1 MSLTV
6 SAPLS
11 FEQQRMWLLVQMNGA
26 TPALHE
32 RHAAWIEG
40 ALAVDRLQAAARAL
54 VSRHETLRTHFAEQ
68 ANTPIQVIADDIPLP
83 WRTLDCPDD
92 DAALAAA
99 VDEASRAFEWERGP
113 LWRLALIRV
122 RADRHLLVLTMHHI
136 LSDGDWSHALLFGE
150 LHALYHDRP
159 LPGLPLRYRDHARR
173 QRERLTDERR
183 AEQLAYWT
191 DELRGAPPLLD
202 LCVDHPRP
210 AAPSFTAA
218 TAVRRLASGTLAR
231 ARAVADREG
240 VDLYALLL
248 ASMMVLFHRYSG
260 QEDVLIGVP
269 QDGRG
274 DPDTRGIL
282 GYFGGPAVIR
292 GRFAG
297 DPAGADL
304 LRQVHAAL
312 AGARA
317 HGDLSFLHLVEA
329 LRPPR
334 DAGRT
339 PLFQV
344 LFDLRDAPSP
354 LVGAELRFTPVD
366 VPLPAVAYEWIV
378 TASVAGD
385 ELELIVEYSA
395 DLFTAATI
403 ERTLDHWQVLLAG
416 LLAAP
421 GQRASALPLLGQDE
435 RRTVVETWNH
445 TAADYP
451 RGSTIHAL
459 FTAQAERT
467 PHAIAAECD
476 GQALSY
482 DALGRRSN
490 RLARRLLALGVG
502 PGARVALC
510 VPRSLELPVALLGIL
525 KTGAAFVPIE
535 PKYPAERIAM
545 VLADADVSAVVLHRD
560 TADRLPEIAA
570 PRIRIDS
577 AALDAEDD
585 DDPIDVNPAATSPD
599 LPAYVIFTSGSSGR
613 PKGVVVAHR
622 SLVNHN
628 WDFIRRIGL
637 GPGDRTLQFA
647 ALGFDTALEEIFPTL
662 LAGATL
668 VLLPG
673 ATELSFSGLLQR
685 MAALRIS
692 VFDPPTAYFHEW
704 ALDLAA
710 ARASLPATLRQI
722 VLGGE
727 EALPERIAMFREIGP
742 DVAVLNGYGPTEG
755 TIIATAYAVGPGED
769 IRTRVRTPIGRPNAN
784 VRIHVLDAALQPAP
798 IGVPGELFIGGDG
811 VALGYLGRPDL
822 TAEKFIADPFSGD
835 PAARLYR
842 TGDRARWLGDG
853 NLEFLGRVDHQVK
866 LRGFRVELHE
876 IEVALRD
883 QPGVRDGVAL
893 VDAAADGRARLLA
906 YVVPEPGALQAA
918 TALGELQAAQVGA
931 WRAVYDETHFNHG
944 AGDDPLFNITGW
956 TSSYD
961 LAPIPAA
968 AMRQWRDNTARRI
981 RGLAPGRV
989 WEIGCGS
996 GLLLLALAPDC
1007 ALYLG
1012 TDFSANTIRDLAA
1025 AVDGR
1030 GLEMVRLAVRDGDDP
1045 RPPPGG
1051 PFDLVILNSVIQY
1064 FPDAEYLARVL
1075 TIAARHVR
1083 PGGAIFVGDVRDHGL
1098 LGPFHASV
1106 QRHRLGDA
1114 LAPADLRAR
1123 VHDAMRAEEELLVA
1137 PGFFHELAERL
1148 GGRADVA
1155 LKRGVGD
1162 DEMLRYRYD
1171 VTLRLGPAV
1180 DVHADAIAWTDLAAI
1195 EARLTG
1201 DEALVVARIPNARV
1215 AADVR
1220 LWQRLG
1226 RGPEAEEEAIDPE
1239 ALHRLGER
1247 LGWRVRVRRSSR
1259 HPGKVDALFERD
1271 AAPPRHWP
1279 ATEISEG
1286 AATNFPLRAA
1296 QERALIQRL
1305 RAALQRRLPEYAVP
1319 SRFIVCD
1326 ALPLTAHGKVDRN
1339 ALPRPDDAPQA
1350 ARRAVAPQGETETIL
1365 AALWSE
1371 VLGLERVGV
1380 LDNFFELGGHS
1391 LYGVQLFSR
1400 IRRRFG
1406 VEVTFQRFF
1415 EDPTIAGMAR
1425 LVAEGAKVRPSDD
1438 GIVAVPRG
1446 GPLPLSC
1453 AQERLW
1459 FLDRLAPGTRAY
1471 NCSYF
1476 FRLHGPLDVVALRLA
1491 VHALCA
1497 RHEPLRTTFGE
1508 QDGKPF
1514 QIIAADS
1521 SVDLVLVDLAH
1532 EPEEAREASLARRLA
1547 DEASQTFDIER
1558 GPLARAGVVRLSGDE
1573 HVLTLHFHHLIID
1586 GWSIGVAF
1594 RELGL
1599 LYAAARDGRP
1609 AGLPPLALQ
1618 YADFAAWQRRQL
1630 AGAAF
1635 DRVLG
1640 WWRERLADAPRD
1652 PPLPTDA
1659 PRPAVQTFAGGTEVF
1674 HLGPALTEAL
1684 RRLATREGTTLATAL
1699 LAVFT
1704 AVLARTSGC
1713 DDLLIGV
1720 PSASRDRIEL
1730 EGMLGFFV
1738 NTLPLRLEAGGDPPF
1753 RELLQR
1759 ARQTTLDAYERDGVP
1774 FERIV
1779 QELRVT
1785 RSASMNPLVQ
1795 IGFSPLPPAE
1805 VRLQLPGLV
1814 SEYIEADG
1822 KKTVFDLS
1830 LYFWEVGEGAEGL
1843 LEYSTDLFAPATIRR
1858 LAGHLQTLA
1867 AAAVDRPDTRIG
1879 ALPLMATEER
1889 RALAELRGTPV
1900 PRPPG
1905 CVHEMIAGHVARTP
1919 DAPAVDQRG
1928 EVWSYRELDERAD
1941 RLARFLRARGVGP
1954 ETLVGCCLERSRE
1967 WAVAVLAI
1975 WRAGGVYVPLD
1986 PNYPAR
1992 RLQVL
1997 VEDAAPPIV
2006 LTHSRLAPR
2015 LPAIAGEVVCLDT
2028 DAATIAGHIG
2038 EPLDAV
2044 VRPDHAAYVIFTSGS
2059 TGRPKGVVVEHRHAV
2074 HLAHAQMDAPELAAG
2089 ARVLQFSALGFD
2101 ASMWE
2106 FLMALTTGGT
2116 LCIPP
2121 PGAALYGPD
2130 LLQLLRD
2137 QSISVVLLPPSLLA
2151 QLSGDDLPALRLLL
2165 AGGEACTAEVVAR
2178 WSAPGR
2184 RVVNAYGP
2192 TEATVVATWF
2202 ACAPDGGAPPI
2213 GRPLRGVTVHVLD
2226 GALQPAPIGVPGEL
2240 YIGGN
2245 GVARGYLR
2253 RPELTAE
2260 RFLDDPFDPG
2270 PHARLYRTGD
2280 RVRWSAAGTLQFLGR
2295 VDQQIKLRGF
2305 RIELG
2310 EVEAVLREHP
2320 AVRDAAAVVRPGTGG
2335 DRMIA
2340 YVVTA
2345 DEAPLPD
2352 DRIEALRAEQV
2363 AAWRVIY
2370 NDDRLYAER
2379 AADPTFNISGWNSS
2393 YTRAPIPDADMREWR
2408 DGTVD
2413 RLRALAPSRV
2423 WEIGCGS
2430 GLILLRLAPDC
2441 AAYLGTDFSQAALDS
2456 LGKTVTDLGLGH
2468 VRLARREAADFTGVA
2483 PGSVDAM
2490 VLNSVIQYFPDL
2502 AYLESVLTQA
2512 AQVVVPGGV
2521 ILLGDVRDLDLL
2533 DAFHTSVQRVQAG
2546 SLDDAELL
2554 ARVRRAVDEEDELV
2568 VAPGFFRALCE
2579 RIPGL
2584 SHAEVWR
2591 KRGRGDNELLRF
2603 RCDVLLYVGDA
2614 PEPVAIA
2621 DSASWRAIGSLEA
2634 LGERLRVGPHN
2645 LEVTAIPDAR
2655 TLADVALYGRLQG
2668 APDVDAEVAAGVVL
2682 ADLWDLGE
2690 RLGYAVRIR
2699 GERAGF
2705 VQALFERGT
2714 TGGRPRPWRWFASAD
2729 DRVGANTPL
2738 RARREQALLPALRGF
2753 LQQRLPDY
2761 MVPALLVRLGEL
2773 PRSPHGKVDR
2783 AALPDPERARRDVA
2797 QPYVAPRDPL
2807 EHTLAAIWREL
2818 LGLEQIGIDDPFF
2831 ELGGYS
2837 LLLIQMRAAIGA
2849 RLGRQPAVVELLQRP
2864 TIRGLAELLRD
2875 QPVDARPKQ
2884 RRRRMSDD
2892 AVAII
2897 GWSGRFPGAG
2907 SVAGLWANLLAG
2919 VDGITRLDRAAL
2931 IAAGVDPALL
2941 GTPEFV
2947 GAAGVLADAEC
2958 FDAGL
2963 FGYSPRDALVMDPQ
2977 QRVFLECAWATL
2989 EDAGYP
2995 PTAVRQRV
3003 GVFGGIEAPRYW
3015 LERVGL
3021 HADYAGAAAYQAM
3034 LGNLADGLATRVA
3047 YKLGLRGPAITVQS
3061 ACSTSLVA
3069 IHLARRSILAG
3080 ECDMALAGG
3089 AAIHSLYE
3097 HGHVYQPG
3105 GLFSSDGRCRPFD
3118 FRAEGTVEGSG
3129 VGIVALKR
3137 LRDALADGDSV
3148 HAVILGSAI
3157 NNDGADKPSYTAP
3170 GLAGQVE
3177 VITRAHAEA
3186 RISADAIGFIEG
3198 HGTAT
3203 RLGDATEVA
3212 ALTRVF
3218 RGSTTRKNFCALGS
3232 VKSNLG
3238 HLSAAAGVT
3247 GLIKA
3252 ALALEHGVIPPTLHF
3267 ASPNPE
3273 LGLADGPFFVNAAA
3287 LAWPRGEQP
3296 RIAGV
3301 SAFGVG
3307 GTNAHVVLQE
3317 APALPPSSPGRAA
3330 QLVVVSA
3337 HTPAALAT
3345 QCARLAEHLQSHPDL
3360 ALADVAYTLQVGRA
3374 ALPHRRAVVG
3384 RTAAEVRERL
3394 LAAEPGERVA
3404 GAPKVVFMFPGG
3416 GSQRVGMGRDL
3427 YAEEA
3432 VYRGELDRC
3441 AALFVSELGV
3451 DVREH
3456 LFPRPGDE
3464 AAAQAALLSPSLNT
3478 AAVFATEYAL
3488 ARLLMSWGITPVAA
3502 VGHSLG
3508 EYVAACLA
3516 GVLSLADAAAL
3527 VALRARLHDGLPGAM
3542 LVVHLPEHALAPRL
3556 GPDLSLAAIN
3566 APSLCVVSGHRD
3578 AVHALEAA
3586 LVAEG
3591 VRARPLAIAGASHCA
3606 LVEPFLPEVTR
3617 RAALAELAPPSFPVI
3632 SNLRGTWLR
3641 DEDARDPGYWARHMR
3656 GTVRFADSLTTVL
3669 ADPGHVLLEVG
3680 PGGGL
3685 AGFARAH
3692 PAASGRTVLT
3702 TLSSGTGGD
3711 RDGLLAAL
3719 GRLHRVGAEIR
3730 WPALHTGELR
3740 RRVPLPTCAFERQP
3754 FLLPAP
3760 SARAA
3765 QRTVPA
3771 PAPASS
3777 SSASPASARIVDPT
3791 EAALTTI
3798 WQDLLGA
3805 PQLTASADFFALG
3818 GDSFLAMH
3826 LRRKVSEAL
3835 GVAIPVHF
3843 VIEHPTLGA
3852 MIDRL
3857 RIDAATTD
3865 ATPATVTRPS
3875 LLVRLKDGAPGGPT
3889 LFLIQPAGGTVF
3901 SYAALARELDP
3912 ALTVIGVRASGLES
3926 GEPLL
3931 TGVEAMAARYL
3942 DDIQA
3947 AQPHGPLWLGG
3958 HSAGGVIAY
3967 EVAQQA
3973 LAAGRTVGAL
3983 MLLDAPTPDAAD
3995 AVMTLDDIL
4004 ASFAPFRAT
4013 SPAAQA
4019 LLHAVTDDGRLRD
4032 MILAICRAVDSYTP
4046 RPIRTPLLYV
4056 RAQDQRDA
4064 RDRRPEQPWQ
4074 DLCTMGAS
4082 VWTVP
4087 GDHFSMLETPSV
4099 TSLARVV
4106 RTYLANAAD
4115 ETERNDR
4122 HARR

>member
-1 MSLTV
+1 
-6 SAPLS
+6 
-11 FEQQRMWLLVQMNGA
+11 
-26 TPALHE
+26 
-32 RHAAWIEG
+32 
-40 ALAVDRLQAAARAL
+40 
-54 VSRHETLRTHFAEQ
+54 
-68 ANTPIQVIADDIPLP
+68 
-83 WRTLDCPDD
+83 
-92 DAALAAA
+92 
-99 VDEASRAFEWERGP
+99 
-113 LWRLALIRV
+113 
-122 RADRHLLVLTMHHI
+122 
-136 LSDGDWSHALLFGE
+136 
-150 LHALYHDRP
+150 
-159 LPGLPLRYRDHARR
+159 
-173 QRERLTDERR
+173 
-183 AEQLAYWT
+183 
-191 DELRGAPPLLD
+191 
-202 LCVDHPRP
+202 
-210 AAPSFTAA
+210 
-218 TAVRRLASGTLAR
+218 
-231 ARAVADREG
+231 
-240 VDLYALLL
+240 
-248 ASMMVLFHRYSG
+248 
-260 QEDVLIGVP
+260 
-269 QDGRG
+269 
-274 DPDTRGIL
+274 
-282 GYFGGPAVIR
+282 
-292 GRFAG
+292 
-297 DPAGADL
+297 
-304 LRQVHAAL
+304 
-312 AGARA
+312 
-317 HGDLSFLHLVEA
+317 
-329 LRPPR
+329 
-334 DAGRT
+334 
-339 PLFQV
+339 
-344 LFDLRDAPSP
+344 
-354 LVGAELRFTPVD
+354 
-366 VPLPAVAYEWIV
+366 
-378 TASVAGD
+378 
-385 ELELIVEYSA
+385 
-395 DLFTAATI
+395 
-403 ERTLDHWQVLLAG
+403 
-416 LLAAP
+416 
-421 GQRASALPLLGQDE
+421 
-435 RRTVVETWNH
+435 
-445 TAADYP
+445 
-451 RGSTIHAL
+451 
-459 FTAQAERT
+459 
-467 PHAIAAECD
+467 
-476 GQALSY
+476 
-482 DALGRRSN
+482 
-490 RLARRLLALGVG
+490 
-502 PGARVALC
+502 
-510 VPRSLELPVALLGIL
+510 
-525 KTGAAFVPIE
+525 
-535 PKYPAERIAM
+535 
-545 VLADADVSAVVLHRD
+545 
-560 TADRLPEIAA
+560 
-570 PRIRIDS
+570 
-577 AALDAEDD
+577 
-585 DDPIDVNPAATSPD
+585 
-599 LPAYVIFTSGSSGR
+599 
-613 PKGVVVAHR
+613 
-622 SLVNHN
+622 
-628 WDFIRRIGL
+628 
-637 GPGDRTLQFA
+637 
-647 ALGFDTALEEIFPTL
+647 
-662 LAGATL
+662 
-668 VLLPG
+668 
-673 ATELSFSGLLQR
+673 

-704 ALDLAA
+704 VQDLAA

-727 EALPERIAMFREIGP
+727 EALPARLALLRELGP

-755 TIIATAYAVGPGED
+755 TIIATAYAVGPGAA
-769 IRTRVRTPIGRPNAN
+769 IRSRVRTPIGRPNAN
-784 VRIHVLDAALQPAP
+784 VRIYVLDAALQPAP
-798 IGVPGELFIGGDG
+798 IGVPGELYIGGDG
-811 VALGYLGRPDL
+811 VAIGYLGRPDL
-822 TAEKFIADPFSGD
+822 TAERFIADPFVGD
-835 PAARLYR
+835 AAARLYR

-853 NLEFLGRVDHQVK
+853 DLEFLGRVDHQVK

-876 IEVALRD
+876 VEVALRE

-906 YVVPEPGALQAA
+906 YVVPEPGALQSAQALAA
-918 TALGELQAAQVGA
+918 LQAAQVTA
-931 WRAVYDETHFNHG
+931 WRAVYDETHFNRG

-968 AMRQWRDNTARRI
+968 AMRQWRDNTAQRI
-981 RGLAPGRV
+981 RGLAPRRV

-996 GLLLLALAPDC
+996 GLLLLTLAPDC

-1030 GLEMVRLAVRDGDDP
+1030 GLAQVRLAVRDGDDP
-1045 RPPPGG
+1045 RPPPEG

-1075 TIAARHVR
+1075 TIAARSVG

-1114 LAPADLRAR
+1114 AAPADLRAR

-1137 PGFFHELAERL
+1137 PGFFHALCERL
-1148 GGRADVA
+1148 GMHADVA

-1162 DEMLRYRYD
+1162 DEMLRYRHD
-1171 VTLRLGPAV
+1171 VTLRSGPAV
-1180 DVHADAIAWTDLAAI
+1180 AVVADAIAWTDLAAI
-1195 EARLTG
+1195 ESRLAG
-1201 DEALVVARIPNARV
+1201 DDALVVAGIPNARV
-1215 AADVR
+1215 AADVQLWDR
-1220 LWQRLG
+1220 LTQG
-1226 RGPEAEEEAIDPE
+1226 HASAGEAIDPE
-1239 ALHRLGER
+1239 ALHQLGER
-1247 LGWRVRVRRSSR
+1247 HGWRVRVRRSGR
-1259 HPGKVDALFERD
+1259 ALGEVDALFERVT
-1271 AAPPRHWP
+1271 APPRHWP
-1279 ATEISEG
+1279 ASGPMAG
-1286 AATNFPLRAA
+1286 AQTNFPLRAA

-1305 RAALQRRLPEYAVP
+1305 RTALQRRLPEYAIP
-1319 SRFIVCD
+1319 SRFLVCD
-1326 ALPLTAHGKVDRN
+1326 VLPLTAHGKVDRG
-1339 ALPRPDDAPQA
+1339 ALPRPDDAPQV
-1350 ARRAVAPQGETETIL
+1350 ARRSVAPRDETETIL

-1415 EDPTIAGMAR
+1415 ADPTIAGMAR
-1425 LVAEGAKVRPSDD
+1425 LVAEGAQVRPSDD
-1438 GIVAVPRG
+1438 GLVAVPRG

-1476 FRLHGPLDVVALRLA
+1476 FRLRGPLDVVALRLA

-1497 RHEPLRTTFGE
+1497 RHEPLRTTFCE
-1508 QDGKPF
+1508 QDGKPL
-1514 QIIAADS
+1514 QRIAADS
-1521 SVDLVLVDLAH
+1521 GVDLALVDLSDGSVD
-1532 EPEEAREASLARRLA
+1532 EREASLARRLA

-1594 RELGL
+1594 RELGQ

-1635 DRVLG
+1635 ERVLG
-1640 WWRERLADAPRD
+1640 WWRQRLEGAPRD

-1659 PRPAVQTFAGGTEVF
+1659 PRPAVQTFAGGTENF
-1674 HLGPALTEAL
+1674 HLGPALTDAL

-1704 AVLARTSGC
+1704 AVLVRTSGR

-1720 PSASRDRIEL
+1720 PSANRDRVEL

-1738 NTLPLRLEAGGDPPF
+1738 NTLPLRVEAGGDPPF
-1753 RELLQR
+1753 RELLRR

-1814 SEYIEADG
+1814 SEYIEADS

-1867 AAAVDRPDTRIG
+1867 AAAVDLPDTRIG
-1879 ALPLMATEER
+1879 ALPLMTAAER
-1889 RALAELRGTPV
+1889 RAIRELRGTPMA
-1900 PRPPG
+1900 RPPG
-1905 CVHEMIAGHVARTP
+1905 CVHELFAGHVARTP

-1928 EVWSYRELDERAD
+1928 EVWSYRELDERAEQ
-1941 RLARFLRARGVGP
+1941 LARFLRARGVGP
-1954 ETLVGCCLERSRE
+1954 ETLVGCCLERSRG

-1992 RLQVL
+1992 RLQL
-1997 VEDAAPPIV
+1997 LIEDAAPPIL

-2015 LPAIAGEVVCLDT
+2015 LPATTGEVVCLDT
-2028 DAATIAGHIG
+2028 DAATIAAHD
-2038 EPLDAV
+2038 EPLDAM
-2044 VRPDHAAYVIFTSGS
+2044 VRPEHAAYVIFTSGS

-2101 ASMWE
+2101 ASVWE
-2106 FLMALTTGGT
+2106 ILMALTTGGT

-2137 QSISVVLLPPSLLA
+2137 ERISVVLLPPSLLA
-2151 QLSGDDLPALRLLL
+2151 QLSGEDLPALRLLL
-2165 AGGEACTAEVVAR
+2165 AGGEACPAEVVAR
-2178 WSAPGR
+2178 WSAATR

-2202 ACAPDGGAPPI
+2202 ACQPDGAAPSI
-2213 GRPLRGVTVHVLD
+2213 GRPLRAVTVHVLD

-2240 YIGGN
+2240 HIGGN

-2253 RPELTAE
+2253 RPALTAE
-2260 RFLDDPFDPG
+2260 RFRDDPFDPG
-2270 PHARLYRTGD
+2270 PDARLYRTGD
-2280 RVRWSAAGTLQFLGR
+2280 RARWLADGTLQFLGR
-2295 VDQQIKLRGF
+2295 VDQQVKLRGF

-2320 AVRDAAAVVRPGTGG
+2320 AVRDAAVVVRPGAGG

-2345 DEAPLPD
+2345 AEPPLPD
-2352 DRIEALRAEQV
+2352 DLAAALRAEQV
-2363 AAWRVIY
+2363 AAWRGIY

-2379 AADPTFNISGWNSS
+2379 AADPTFNVSGWASS

-2408 DGTVD
+2408 DGTVA
-2413 RLRALAPSRV
+2413 RLRALAPARV

-2430 GLILLRLAPDC
+2430 GLILLSLAPHC

-2456 LGKTVTDLGLGH
+2456 LGKTVIDLGLGH
-2468 VRLARREAADFTGVA
+2468 VRLGRREAADFTGTA
-2483 PGSVDAM
+2483 PGSVDAI

-2502 AYLESVLTQA
+2502 AYLESVLQQA
-2512 AQVVVPGGV
+2512 ARVVAPGGV

-2533 DAFHTSVQRVQAG
+2533 DAFHTSVQRARAG
-2546 SLDDAELL
+2546 DVGDAELL

-2568 VAPGFFRALCE
+2568 VAPGFFRALCG

-2614 PEPVAIA
+2614 AEPVAIA
-2621 DSASWRAIGSLEA
+2621 DAASWRALGSLDA
-2634 LGERLRVGPHN
+2634 LAGRLQAGPDS
-2645 LEVTAIPDAR
+2645 LEVTDIPDAR
-2655 TLADVALYGRLQG
+2655 TLVDVALVGRLRG
-2668 APDVDAEVAAGVVL
+2668 APDLDAEAAAGVVL

-2699 GERAGF
+2699 GARAGRAE
-2705 VQALFERGT
+2705 ALFERVV
-2714 TGGRPRPWRWFASAD
+2714 TGGRPRPWRWHASAD
-2729 DRVGANTPL
+2729 DRAGATTPL
-2738 RARREQALLPALRGF
+2738 RARREQALLPVLRGF

-2761 MVPALLVRLGEL
+2761 MVPALIVRLDDL

-2797 QPYVAPRDPL
+2797 QPYVAPQDPL
-2807 EHTLAAIWREL
+2807 ERTLAEIWREL
-2818 LGLEQIGIDDPFF
+2818 LGVEQVGIDDPFF

-2849 RLGRQPAVVELLQRP
+2849 RLARQPAVVELLQRP

-2875 QPVDARPKQ
+2875 PPVDARPKQ
-2884 RRRRMSDD
+2884 RRRRVSDD

-2919 VDGITRLDRAAL
+2919 VDGVTRFDRAAL
-2931 IAAGVDPALL
+2931 IAAGFDPALMDS
-2941 GTPEFV
+2941 PEFV
-2947 GAAGVLADAEC
+2947 AAAGVLEDAGC

-2977 QRVFLECAWATL
+2977 QRVFLECAWAAL
-2989 EDAGYP
+2989 EDAGYA
-2995 PTAVRQRV
+2995 PTAGRRRV

-3015 LERVGL
+3015 LERVGR
-3021 HADYAGAAAYQAM
+3021 HADYAGAAAYQAL

-3047 YKLGLRGPAITVQS
+3047 YKLGLRGPAITVQT

-3069 IHLARRSILAG
+3069 VHLARRSVLAD
-3080 ECDMALAGG
+3080 ECEMALAGG

-3118 FRAEGTVEGSG
+3118 HRAEGTVEGSG
-3129 VGIVALKR
+3129 VGVVVLKR

-3157 NNDGADKPSYTAP
+3157 NNDGADKPSYSAP
-3170 GLAGQVE
+3170 GLDGQVE
-3177 VITRAHAEA
+3177 VLTRAHADA

-3212 ALTRVF
+3212 ALTRVL
-3218 RGSTTRKNFCALGS
+3218 RASTDRTSFCALGS

-3267 ASPNPE
+3267 ESPGPD
-3273 LGLADGPFFVNAAA
+3273 LGLADGPLFVNAAP
-3287 LAWPRGEQP
+3287 LPWPRGERP
-3296 RIAGV
+3296 RCAGV

-3337 HTPAALAT
+3337 RTPASLAT
-3345 QCARLAEHLQSHPDL
+3345 QCERLADHLQSHPEL

-3394 LAAEPGERVA
+3394 LAKDTGERA
-3404 GAPKVVFMFPGG
+3404 SGSPKVVFMFPGG

-3451 DVREH
+3451 DVRDH
-3456 LFPRPGDE
+3456 LFPKPGDE
-3464 AAAQAALLSPSLNT
+3464 AAAAIALLDPSLNT

-3527 VALRARLHDGLPGAM
+3527 VALRARLHDGLPGSM

-3556 GPDLSLAAIN
+3556 GPDLSLAAVN
-3566 APSLCVVSGHRD
+3566 APSLCVVSGRRD

-3586 LVAEG
+3586 LLAEG

-3617 RAALAELAPPSFPVI
+3617 RAAQAERGAPSFPII
-3632 SNLRGTWLR
+3632 SNLDGAWLR

-3669 ADPGHVLLEVG
+3669 ADPDHVLLEVG

-3692 PAASGRTVLT
+3692 PAAPGRAVLT
-3702 TLSSGTGGD
+3702 TLASGTGGE
-3711 RDGLLAAL
+3711 RDGVLAAV
-3719 GRLHRVGAEIR
+3719 GRLHRLGAEIR
-3730 WPALHTGELR
+3730 WPALHTGERR
-3740 RRVPLPTCAFERQP
+3740 RRVPLPTYAFERQSY
-3754 FLLPAP
+3754 LLPAP
-3760 SARAA
+3760 SAGA
-3765 QRTVPA
+3765 VPH
-3771 PAPASS
+3771 
-3777 SSASPASARIVDPT
+3777 ASPTPATSPTTSVRTADPT
-3791 EAALTTI
+3791 ERALTTI
-3798 WQDLLGA
+3798 WRDLLGA
-3805 PQLTASADFFALG
+3805 PDLTESADFFALG

-3826 LRRKVSEAL
+3826 LRRKVREAL

-3843 VIEHPTLGA
+3843 VVEHPTLGA

-3857 RIDAATTD
+3857 RVATSTADA
-3865 ATPATVTRPS
+3865 PAAAVTRPS

-3901 SYAALARELDP
+3901 SYAALAREMDP
-3912 ALTVIGVRASGLES
+3912 ALTVIGVRASGLEE

-3931 TGVEAMAARYL
+3931 TDVEAMAARYL
-3942 DDIQA
+3942 GEIRA
-3947 AQPHGPLWLGG
+3947 AQPDGPLWLGG

-3973 LAAGRTVGAL
+3973 LAAGQSVGAL
-3983 MLLDAPTPDAAD
+3983 ILLDAPVPDATD
-3995 AVMTLDDIL
+3995 TIQTIDDIV
-4004 ASFAPFRAT
+4004 ASFAPFRTT

-4019 LLHAVTDDGRLRD
+4019 LLQAITSDGRLRD
-4032 MILAICRAVDSYTP
+4032 MILAICRAVDGYTP
-4046 RPIRTPLLYV
+4046 RQIRTPLLYV
-4056 RAQDQRDA
+4056 RAEDPRDA
-4064 RDRRPEQPWQ
+4064 RGRRPELRWQ
-4074 DLCTMGAS
+4074 DLCVMGAS

-4099 TSLARVV
+4099 MSLARVV
-4106 RTYLANAAD
+4106 RTYLASAAD
-4115 ETERNDR
+4115 ATERNAR
-4122 HARR
+4122 HV